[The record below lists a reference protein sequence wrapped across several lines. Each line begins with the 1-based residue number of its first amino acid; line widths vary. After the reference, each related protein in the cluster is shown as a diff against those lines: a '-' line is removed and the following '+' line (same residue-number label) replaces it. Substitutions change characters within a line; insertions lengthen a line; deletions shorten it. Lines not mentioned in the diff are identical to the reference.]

1 MSIILNKTDYNAAV
15 TVAEKIC
22 NKVSSRIFKLPNGK
36 ETNVTISLGASTFPI
51 DGISSEELIESADK
65 RLYNAKETGRNK
77 VGK

>member
-1 MSIILNKTDYNAAV
+1 MSIILSNTDYDAAIM
-15 TVAEKIC
+15 VAEKIC
-22 NKVSSRIFKLPNGK
+22 SKISSRSFTLPNNK
-36 ETNVTISLGASTFPI
+36 TTNVTVSLGASTFPI